1 MTRAEAFDKAWR
13 IGAKKKDFSFVDEI
27 YHADYSSSDVFT
39 DVKVKLRSLPT
50 VTTSACSCAEYES
63 HRRLLGQCGGG
74 ILFQTSHSHS
84 DRRPFVLG

>member
-39 DVKVKLRSLPT
+39 DRGEDVDPRLR
-50 VTTSACSCAEYES
+50 
-63 HRRLLGQCGGG
+63 
-74 ILFQTSHSHS
+74 
-84 DRRPFVLG
+84 